1 MQQTICARN
10 VNAYVHSTTF
20 PESNEQCKN
29 VKEHFCSSTLRYRY
43 CYARPSASILYF
55 YPWVAWFRRLR
66 VPSITSIF
74 SVFVLW
80 PAFFS
85 TGVLSGQRLRD
96 VAVPTPW
103 AIEHHRR
110 LLTYHRKC
118 SLTVAL
124 SFKQFHL
131 PS

>member
-1 MQQTICARN
+1 MN
-10 VNAYVHSTTF
+10 NAKMSKSTF
-20 PESNEQCKN
+20 AAPLC
-29 VKEHFCSSTLRYRY
+29 VIVIVMHALLRVFYIF
-43 CYARPSASILYF
+43 ILGLHGLGDSEC
-55 YPWVAWFRRLR
+55 RRLR
-66 VPSITSIF
+66 LSF
-74 SVFVLW
+74 RYLFCGQL
-80 PAFFS
+80 FLS

>member
-80 PAFFS
+80 PAFSQHGRAFWPKTKRCRRPHTMGHRTS
-85 TGVLSGQRLRD
+85 SALTDVPSEVLTHCGI
-96 VAVPTPW
+96 V
-103 AIEHHRR
+103 I
-110 LLTYHRKC
+110 
-118 SLTVAL
+118 
-124 SFKQFHL
+124 
-131 PS
+131 